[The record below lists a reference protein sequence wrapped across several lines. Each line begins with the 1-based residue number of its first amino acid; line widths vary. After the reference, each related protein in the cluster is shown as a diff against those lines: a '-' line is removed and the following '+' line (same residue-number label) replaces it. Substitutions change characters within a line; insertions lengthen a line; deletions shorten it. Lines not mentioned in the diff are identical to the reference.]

1 MKMIEICLKVSQ
13 SAPSLKYQ
21 KFEKYHMM
29 EKDKDRVRIDHSRH
43 LLMNNDIFS

>member
-1 MKMIEICLKVSQ
+1 MIEICLKVSQ

-21 KFEKYHMM
+21 KFEKGYHVM